1 MNISNIQSKVMLC
14 SVTISTW
21 VARRFDGKATEEVE
35 NRHHAKGIGR
45 FNKRLLPEHAPSYKE
60 VLTIASRIRGYF
72 YDHSLKYDQLGVR
85 LLPTMVYMEF
95 ADKMRSLKDEFD
107 LAVSVFLT
115 DYLNLKELARAEL
128 NGLFNEA
135 DYPTLAELH
144 TKFGVKMAVLPFP
157 DASQFGV
164 DLPPDVLTDL
174 RSEIDQHV
182 LASISTA
189 NNDLVGRLYE
199 AVSKL
204 ADRLYGATDVRLGVT
219 NQVREL
225 CDLLPKLNFSNDPK
239 LNHILEQ
246 AKKHLAVHSGAD
258 LKESRV
264 LRSQVAAKASE
275 IEGLMAAFM
284 GGAPDAM
291 AEPVAP
297 FAAFEPVA
305 VPEPTPLLRLVA

>member
-1 MNISNIQSKVMLC
+1 MNISDIQSKVMLC

-45 FNKRLLPEHAPSYKE
+45 FNKRLLPERAPSYQE
-60 VLTIASRIRGYF
+60 VLTIAGRIRSYF

-95 ADKMRSLKDEFD
+95 ADRMRSLKDEFD

-135 DYPTLAELH
+135 DYPTLAELS

-164 DLPPDVLTDL
+164 DLPQNVLTTL
-174 RSEIDQHV
+174 KGELDQHV
-182 LASISTA
+182 LASVATA
-189 NNDLVGRLYE
+189 NDDLVQRLYE
-199 AVSKL
+199 AVSQM
-204 ADRLYGATDVRLGVT
+204 ASRLYATGNVRLDVA
-219 NQVREL
+219 NNVRDL
-225 CDLLPKLNFSNDPK
+225 CALLPKLNFSNDPK
-239 LNHILEQ
+239 LAHILEQ
-246 AKKHLAVHSGAD
+246 AKTHLAVHSGAD
-258 LKESRV
+258 LKESHV
-264 LRSQVAAKASE
+264 LRSQVASKAHE

-284 GGAPDAM
+284 GITPDPEI
-291 AEPVAP
+291 EPVGQSAK
-297 FAAFEPVA
+297 
-305 VPEPTPLLRLVA
+305 LRLAA